1 MKARLKITFKSED
14 FDLEHIIEAKKE
26 SGKTSPYAALNTAI
40 DVIPDS
46 TEISEKSYEIHI
58 TVEREK

>member
-26 SGKTSPYAALNTAI
+26 GGITSPYAALNTAM

-46 TEISEKSYEIHI
+46 AEISEKPYEIHI
-58 TVEREK
+58 TVEREE